1 MVNYN
6 PMEDRLRSI
15 LELVIDHYIR
25 LNQPVGSRYVEDQ
38 LEGSLSSA
46 TIRSLFREL
55 EELGYLAQPHTSAGR
70 IPTDEGYRYYV
81 SNLPPHH
88 LPAREREEIV
98 AEMSEHP
105 LAQVL
110 AHRAHTLAI
119 SGWVKRGEVEEAG
132 LSELLEQDSALQVLR
147 EISAL
152 LESRQDYLAQLAE
165 QGREQTTV
173 FIGEENPVFPSQH
186 TTLIIRTIPRQRDQV
201 VLVLAGP
208 KRMAYQRNVAL
219 LNDVADIM
227 MQRAL

>member
-81 SNLPPHH
+81 SNLSPRH
-88 LPAREREEIV
+88 LPMREREEIA
-98 AEMSEHP
+98 AEMDEQP
-105 LAQVL
+105 LASIL
-110 AHRAHTLAI
+110 ARRAHTLAL
-119 SGWVKRGEVEEAG
+119 SGWVKRGQVEEAG
-132 LSELLEQDSALQVLR
+132 FSELLEQDSALHVLR
-147 EISAL
+147 EMAAL
-152 LESRQDYLAQLAE
+152 LESRQNYLGQLAE
-165 QGREQTTV
+165 QGRDHAAV
-173 FIGEENPVFPSQH
+173 FIGEENPVFPTQH
-186 TTLIIRTIPRQRDQV
+186 TTLIIRTVPRQKDNV

-227 MQRAL
+227 MERV